1 MAELLPPDDER
12 ELLDGFLDWFRG
24 CALARVQGLD
34 LEGATR
40 VATPSGLT
48 LLGIVK
54 HLTWVEEG
62 WFGRHLHGDDLELTD
77 NATSFVLTP
86 SDTVASV
93 IAAYEVAIEESRRIA
108 AATSLDE
115 RARIPHDLFGPVTLR
130 WILVHLIEET
140 AAHKGHMDILRELT
154 DGETG

>member
-1 MAELLPPDDER
+1 MR
-12 ELLDGFLDWFRG
+12 K
-24 CALARVQGLD
+24 V
-34 LEGATR
+34 TM
-40 VATPSGLT
+40 PSGLT

-115 RARIPHDLFGPVTLR
+115 RARIPTTCSDRSPCAGSSCTSSRRPRPTR
-130 WILVHLIEET
+130 GTWTSCESSPT
-140 AAHKGHMDILRELT
+140 AKQVDNA
-154 DGETG
+154 DGRGGAWPRCVLPPASSSSCRHVPP